1 MNNSANTKKKIIRLN
16 KVLTEYLE
24 DISKRTAKTQMS
36 IIEDALYLY
45 ILQDSNAD
53 VETKQIAK
61 RTLQDRYIRIYPERC
76 NYELRRME
84 EHETEGI

>member
-1 MNNSANTKKKIIRLN
+1 MNNNANTKKKIIRLN

-76 NYELRRME
+76 NYELRR
-84 EHETEGI
+84 

>member
-1 MNNSANTKKKIIRLN
+1 MNNNANTKKKIIRLN

-61 RTLQDRYIRIYPERC
+61 RTLQDRYIHIS
-76 NYELRRME
+76 
-84 EHETEGI
+84 